1 MSISAHPETPEAVD
15 APVSS
20 EDDALAALE
29 NYLDEENDEEES
41 DDADQGEEPEAADED
56 QDDEADEPETVIDA
70 PVSLNAEE
78 KAVFAQLPPE
88 AQQAWAASETRR
100 NAQVQEATT
109 KAAHAQRS
117 AEASAAEAH
126 SKAKAV
132 FAEQLAHFASAY
144 APQAPDPELARHN
157 PAEYIAQ
164 KAQYDA
170 HKAQHDQFVQQ
181 VVALGDE
188 AGEEM
193 DQAFI
198 ATRARELRAIP
209 EVANE
214 ATREAFFQ
222 RVQDVAQS
230 LGYDEE
236 TLFKNGHAQDFK
248 ALHAAHEWREKA
260 AKYDALMAKQ
270 MQRVRDART
279 AKPGAAQPRGSST
292 ARAAEQSARRLKETG
307 SLQDAAAAL
316 ANIL

>member
-1 MSISAHPETPEAVD
+1 MAHPVETPEAVD

-41 DDADQGEEPEAADED
+41 DDAEEGDEPEAAGED

-132 FAEQLAHFASAY
+132 FAEQLAQFASAY

-157 PAEYIAQ
+157 PVEYIAQ

-181 VVALGDE
+181 VAALGDE
-188 AGEEM
+188 ASQEI

-198 ATRARELRAIP
+198 QQRDRELLAIP
-209 EVANE
+209 EVANAE
-214 ATREAFFQ
+214 TREGYFGRAFE
-222 RVQDVAQS
+222 AAEA
-230 LGYDEE
+230 LGYDRDVLLRDGNA
-236 TLFKNGHAQDFK
+236 TDFK
-248 ALHAAHEWREKA
+248 ALVAAQGWKDKA
-260 AKYDALMAKQ
+260 AKYDALMARQ
-270 MQRVRDART
+270 MQRVRDAKT

>member
-1 MSISAHPETPEAVD
+1 MAHPQTAEAVD
-15 APVSS
+15 APAIQSD
-20 EDDALAALE
+20 DDALAALE
-29 NYLDEENDEEES
+29 DYLADEGEDEES
-41 DDADQGEEPEAADED
+41 DEPAEGDEPDAEDGE
-56 QDDEADEPETVIDA
+56 QDDDADEPETAIEP

-78 KAVFAQLPPE
+78 KAVFAQLPEE
-88 AQQAWAASETRR
+88 AQRAWAASETRR

-109 KAAHAQRS
+109 KAANAQRS
-117 AEASAAEAH
+117 ADAQAAEAT

-132 FAEQLAHFASAY
+132 FAEQAALIAAHY
-144 APQAPDPELARHN
+144 APVPPDPALAREY
-157 PAEYIAQ
+157 PGEYIAQ
-164 KAQYDA
+164 RAQYDA
-170 HKAQHDQFVQQ
+170 AKAQHDEFMQQ
-181 VVALGDE
+181 ARALADE

-260 AKYDALMAKQ
+260 AKYDGLMAKQ
-270 MQRVRDART
+270 MQRVRDAKT
-279 AKPGAAQPRGSST
+279 AKPGAAQPSGSRT
-292 ARAAEQSARRLKETG
+292 ARAAEQSTRRLKETG

>member
-1 MSISAHPETPEAVD
+1 MPNRSLRSARTRSRVPSPDTPDIDTARVVDPHSIRAVAFDLDGTLIHSAPDIVATTNELMRERERPRGAGERVAHAALVARQDRERHVELFAR
-15 APVSS
+15 
-20 EDDALAALE
+20 ELAATNE
-29 NYLDEENDEEES
+29 
-41 DDADQGEEPEAADED
+41 
-56 QDDEADEPETVIDA
+56 
-70 PVSLNAEE
+70 
-78 KAVFAQLPPE
+78 
-88 AQQAWAASETRR
+88 
-100 NAQVQEATT
+100 
-109 KAAHAQRS
+109 
-117 AEASAAEAH
+117 
-126 SKAKAV
+126 V

-188 AGEEM
+188 ASQEI

-198 ATRARELRAIP
+198 QQRDRELLAIP

-214 ATREAFFQ
+214 ETREAYFGRAFE
-222 RVQDVAQS
+222 AAEA
-230 LGYDEE
+230 LGYDRAVLLRDGNA
-236 TLFKNGHAQDFK
+236 TDFK
-248 ALHAAHEWREKA
+248 ALVAAQGWKDKA